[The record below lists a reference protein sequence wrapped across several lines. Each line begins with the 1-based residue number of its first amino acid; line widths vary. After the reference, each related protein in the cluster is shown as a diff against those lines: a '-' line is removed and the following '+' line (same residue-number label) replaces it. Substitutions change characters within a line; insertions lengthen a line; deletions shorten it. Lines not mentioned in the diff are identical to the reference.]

1 MRKIILLFFVLN
13 STLYSQ
19 EYKIPP
25 DVIKSLIDANPPPSL
40 NLNNQGTFGLILNR
54 DGYQSISDLAKDE
67 LRIAGTRLDPV
78 RYTSSRMSYYKS
90 FSIIDVKS
98 GNEIDVD
105 YPKNGRFS
113 NFSWSPDEKKIAFT
127 NTSNNGVELWVLDI
141 ESRKS
146 SRLSDVLI
154 NDINVKPFQ
163 WFNSSNEI
171 LISLK
176 CNDQKPII
184 SKIPSGPIIQETNNQ
199 NAPSRTYQDL
209 IKNKNEELLFE
220 HYSCVSLVKISLDIK
235 EVTVLNKGMV
245 KEYDLSPD
253 NNFLMIKTIKKPFS
267 YLVPYYRFPYTVDVV
282 NLSSGSV
289 NMISDIPIDEVRP
302 TGFDATRLGIRSV
315 SWRNDKGSEL
325 YWVEANDGG
334 DPRNDVEF
342 RDIVY
347 TLSKPFT
354 SEKEVLT
361 KTKLRFR
368 NIRWSDSEYAILSER
383 LWKNRSDITSLINTK
398 SKSIEK
404 VLFNR
409 KYDDIYSDPGSVILT
424 KNNYGRNIFQIRK
437 NSILMMGQGG
447 SPEGYRPF
455 YSSFNIKSLENKIL
469 FRSEAPYYERPIKIF
484 NKNEKII
491 ITSRESKS
499 ENPNYFLR
507 NTQTNGITRITDFE
521 NPYKKLEQLK
531 KEVINY
537 KRDDGIDLSAEV
549 YTLKSYD
556 PEKEGRLPVLIWAY
570 PREYTSKIV
579 ASQVRS
585 SPYRF
590 TRINYGSPIFW
601 ALRGYAVMASTEMPI
616 VGFDG
621 DQPNDSF
628 RKQLVMNAKAAI
640 DKIVD
645 MGIGDRE
652 RVGVGG
658 HSYGAF
664 MTANL
669 LAHSNLFAAGIARS
683 GAYNRTLTPFGFQR
697 EERTYWEAPDL
708 YNYMSP
714 FMHADKVNEPILLI
728 HGEEDNNSGTFP
740 IQSVR
745 FFNAVKGHGG
755 TSKLVMLPKESHGYR
770 AKESIL
776 HTLYEMDS
784 WLEKYVKNK
793 NLKPDNIDVKI
804 N

>member
-1 MRKIILLFFVLN
+1 MKKLLLFFISISNILF
-13 STLYSQ
+13 SQ
-19 EYKIPP
+19 EYKVPP
-25 DVIKSLIDANPPPSL
+25 EVIKTLVESDPQPSL
-40 NLNNQGTFGLILNR
+40 NLNNNGTLGLIIRR

-78 RYTSSRMSYYKS
+78 RYTSSRMTYYKS
-90 FSIIDVKS
+90 FSLIDIKS

-105 YPKNGRFS
+105 YPKNGSFS
-113 NFSWSPDEKKIAFT
+113 YFTWSPDEKKIAYT
-127 NTSNNGVELWVLDI
+127 NTTNDGVELWVLDI
-141 ESRKS
+141 DSKKS
-146 SRLSDVLI
+146 SRLSDMQI

-163 WFNSSNEI
+163 WFNTSNDI

-176 CNDQKPII
+176 CNEEKPII
-184 SKIPSGPIIQETNNQ
+184 SKIPSGPIIQETDNQ

-209 IKNKNEELLFE
+209 IKNKNEEILFE
-220 HYSCVSLVKISLDIK
+220 HFSCISLVKVSLDLK
-235 EVTVLNKGMV
+235 EVSLIKKGMI

-253 NNFLMIKTIKKPFS
+253 NNFLMTKIINKPFS
-267 YLVPYYRFPYTVDVV
+267 YLVPYYRFPYYVDVI
-282 NLSSGSV
+282 NLESGSTTL
-289 NMISDIPIDEVRP
+289 IADIPLDEVRP
-302 TGFDATRLGIRSV
+302 KGFDATRKGVRSV
-315 SWRNDKGSEL
+315 SWRNDIGSEL
-325 YWVEANDGG
+325 YWVEANDEG
-334 DPRNDVEF
+334 DPKNNVTY
-342 RDIVY
+342 RDIIY
-347 TLSKPFT
+347 TLSNPFKG
-354 SEKEVLT
+354 EKKELH

-368 NIRWSDSEYAILSER
+368 NISWSDTGHALVSER
-383 LWKNRSDITSLINTK
+383 FWKNRSEITSLVNTR
-398 SKSIEK
+398 SRTLEK
-404 VLFNR
+404 VLFDR
-409 KYDDIYSDPGSVILT
+409 KYDDIYSDPGSPILT
-424 KNNYGRNIFQIRK
+424 KNNFGRNIFQIIK
-437 NSILMMGQGG
+437 NSILMIGQGG

-455 YSSFNIKSLENKIL
+455 LSSFNTKSLDRKIL
-469 FRSEAPYYERPIKIF
+469 FRSEAPYYERPIKLYDQ
-484 NKNEKII
+484 NVKTI
-491 ITSRESKS
+491 ITSRESIN

-507 NTQTNGITRITDFE
+507 NVKSNTLNQITNFT
-521 NPYKKLEQLK
+521 NPYKKLEDLK

-537 KRDDGIDLSAEV
+537 KREDGIDLSSIV
-549 YTLKSYD
+549 YTLKSYN
-556 PEKEGRLPVLIWAY
+556 PENEGRLPVLIWAY
-570 PREYTSKIV
+570 PREYTSKNV
-579 ASQVRS
+579 ASQVRN

-590 TRINYGSPIFW
+590 TRISYGSPIFW

-628 RKQLVMNAKAAI
+628 RKQLVMNAEAAI
-640 DKIVD
+640 NKIVD
-645 MGIGDRE
+645 MGIGDRY

-669 LAHSNLFAAGIARS
+669 LAHSDLFAAGIARS

-697 EERTYWEAPDL
+697 EERTYWEAPEL

-745 FFNAVKGHGG
+745 FYNAIKGHGG

-784 WLEKYVKNK
+784 WLEKFVKYK
-793 NLKPDNIDVKI
+793 NIKPEDIDVKI